1 MLDPEAN
8 LPVGRLSSNDAVT
21 IVGNLLDNAM
31 ESLRGVPTQL
41 ERTITIDA
49 QDDGADLVLTVAD
62 TGPGLAESA
71 TREAFR
77 RGWSTKDG
85 TGPGGRGIGLALVQ
99 QTATRLGGGV
109 DVTAGP
115 GAVFTVRIP
124 VPGPA
129 SEQAEHVPEAES
141 DTLSTPV
148 PGGPS

>member
-1 MLDPEAN
+1 MKVVISQPMLFPW
-8 LPVGRLSSNDAVT
+8 VG
-21 IVGNLLDNAM
+21 M
-31 ESLRGVPTQL
+31 L
-41 ERTITIDA
+41 EQIML
-49 QDDGADLVLTVAD
+49 ADVFVHYAD
-62 TGPGLAESA
+62 VQFSKGSFTN
-71 TREAFR
+71 RVQI
-77 RGWSTKDG
+77 KDS